1 MNTSLL
7 KFGKQG
13 GLAVALL
20 LVCGAPAQAAA
31 PVAGRWLSDGGKAMV
46 EIAPCGT
53 ALCGRIVRVLVST
66 TGVATDRNNPDP
78 KLRSR
83 PLAGLT
89 ILSGFIDGGT
99 VWKGRIYDPESG
111 RSYRSELER
120 RDGTLR
126 VKGCLGPF
134 CRTQV
139 WKPAR

>member
-1 MNTSLL
+1 MT
-7 KFGKQG
+7 FGKQG
-13 GLAVALL
+13 GLAVALFFAWATPA
-20 LVCGAPAQAAA
+20 GAAPA
-31 PVAGRWLSDGGKAMV
+31 VAGRWLSDGGKAMV
-46 EIAPCGT
+46 EIGPCGN

-78 KLRSR
+78 KLRAR

-89 ILSGFIDGGT
+89 ILSGFTDAGS

-111 RSYRSELER
+111 RSYRSELEK